1 MLFNFSTNNNK
12 IKNQNINVP
21 SLKNSKQKI
30 IQDLI
35 QKQKTSSREK
45 LIENLNKRLNN
56 NNNSN
61 YINLNQMS
69 LETSSN
75 QNLYST
81 SNDNDLLSKIQEKNS
96 QKKLNDSMKDNS
108 KKAYFKILEE
118 VIENSDVILEIL
130 DSRDPL
136 NCRSKEI
143 ENLILS
149 KKDQKKIILV
159 LNKIDLIPI
168 QNALDWQKY
177 LSREFPCILFKS
189 NTQNQNSHLSQ
200 STLFEK
206 NLQKKED
213 YIEKILNSNK
223 AVGIEEL
230 LNILKNYSRTED
242 SKIKTNINVG
252 VIGYPNVGKSSLINS
267 LTRDKVA
274 GVSNTPG
281 FTTVSKE
288 IFLDNNIKL
297 IDCPGIVFSNNEN
310 NVLHNVIRVE
320 DIKEPFEVV
329 VKILDKIGIESVVKV
344 YELDNLNLLK
354 GNEITSEKLLYLIG
368 EKLKKYKKGGLIDLD
383 KVARLLISDW
393 NNGKIKYFS
402 CPPGIDKNLF
412 MQMQNNDKIKEKNT
426 KMQIDNK

>member
-1 MLFNFSTNNNK
+1 MKNK
-12 IKNQNINVP
+12 LKNQNINVP

-30 IQDLI
+30 INDLN
-35 QKQKTSSREK
+35 QKKKTSSREK

-56 NNNSN
+56 NNSN
-61 YINLNQMS
+61 YLNLYQMS
-69 LETSSN
+69 LETTSN
-75 QNLYST
+75 ENLYST
-81 SNDNDLLSKIQEKNS
+81 LNDNNLLSNIQEKKLE
-96 QKKLNDSMKDNS
+96 KKLNDSMKDNS

-149 KKDQKKIILV
+149 KKDQKKIILI

-168 QNALDWQKY
+168 QNALDWQKF

-206 NLQKKED
+206 NIQKKEE

-230 LNILKNYSRTED
+230 LNILKNYSRTD
-242 SKIKTNINVG
+242 SNIKTNINVG

-267 LTRDKVA
+267 LTRDKKA

-320 DIKEPFEVV
+320 DIKDPIEVV
-329 VKILDKIGIESVVKV
+329 VKIIEKIGMENVINV
-344 YELDNLNLLK
+344 YELDNINLLK
-354 GNEITSEKLLYLIG
+354 GTEINSEKMLYLIG
-368 EKLKKYKKGGLIDLD
+368 EKLKKYKKGGLVDLD
-383 KVARLLISDW
+383 KVARIVISDW

-412 MQMQNNDKIKEKNT
+412 IKQMENENNNKLKEK
-426 KMQIDNK
+426 MIIDNK

>member
-1 MLFNFSTNNNK
+1 MNNK
-12 IKNQNINVP
+12 LKNQNINVP

-30 IQDLI
+30 INDLN
-35 QKQKTSSREK
+35 QKKKTSSREK

-56 NNNSN
+56 NNSN
-61 YINLNQMS
+61 YLNLYQMS
-69 LETSSN
+69 LETTSN
-75 QNLYST
+75 ENLYST
-81 SNDNDLLSKIQEKNS
+81 LNDNNLLSNIQEKKLE
-96 QKKLNDSMKDNS
+96 KKLNDSMKDNS

-149 KKDQKKIILV
+149 KKDQKKIILI

-206 NLQKKED
+206 NIQKKEE

-230 LNILKNYSRTED
+230 LNILKNYSRTD
-242 SKIKTNINVG
+242 SNIKTNINVG

-267 LTRDKVA
+267 LTRDKKA

-320 DIKEPFEVV
+320 DIKDPIEVV
-329 VKILDKIGIESVVKV
+329 VKIIEKIGMENVINV
-344 YELDNLNLLK
+344 YELDNISLLK
-354 GNEITSEKLLYLIG
+354 GTEINSEKMLYLIG
-368 EKLKKYKKGGLIDLD
+368 EKLKKYKKGGLVDLD
-383 KVARLLISDW
+383 KVARIVISDW

-412 MQMQNNDKIKEKNT
+412 IKQMQMENNNKLKEK
-426 KMQIDNK
+426 MIIDNK

>member
-1 MLFNFSTNNNK
+1 MKNK
-12 IKNQNINVP
+12 LKNQNINVP

-30 IQDLI
+30 INDLN
-35 QKQKTSSREK
+35 QKKKTSSREK

-56 NNNSN
+56 NNSN
-61 YINLNQMS
+61 YLNLYQMS
-69 LETSSN
+69 LETTSN
-75 QNLYST
+75 ENLYST
-81 SNDNDLLSKIQEKNS
+81 LNDNNLLSNIQEKKLE
-96 QKKLNDSMKDNS
+96 KKLNDSMKDNS

-149 KKDQKKIILV
+149 KKDQKKIILI

-168 QNALDWQKY
+168 QNALDWQKF

-206 NLQKKED
+206 NIQKKEE

-230 LNILKNYSRTED
+230 LNILKNYSRTD
-242 SKIKTNINVG
+242 SNIKTNINVG

-267 LTRDKVA
+267 LTRDKKA

-320 DIKEPFEVV
+320 DIKDPIEVV
-329 VKILDKIGIESVVKV
+329 VKIIEKIGMENVINV
-344 YELDNLNLLK
+344 YELDNISLLK
-354 GNEITSEKLLYLIG
+354 GTEINSEKMLYLIG
-368 EKLKKYKKGGLIDLD
+368 EKLKKYKKGGLVDLD
-383 KVARLLISDW
+383 KVARIVISDW

-412 MQMQNNDKIKEKNT
+412 IKQMENENNNKLKEK
-426 KMQIDNK
+426 MIIDNK

>member
-1 MLFNFSTNNNK
+1 MSQETTSNN
-12 IKNQNINVP
+12 
-21 SLKNSKQKI
+21 
-30 IQDLI
+30 
-35 QKQKTSSREK
+35 
-45 LIENLNKRLNN
+45 
-56 NNNSN
+56 
-61 YINLNQMS
+61 
-69 LETSSN
+69 
-75 QNLYST
+75 NLYST
-81 SNDNDLLSKIQEKNS
+81 NSDNNLLSNIEEKKLE
-96 QKKLNDSMKDNS
+96 KKLNDSMKDNS

-149 KKDQKKIILV
+149 KKDQKKIILI

-177 LSREFPCILFKS
+177 LSREFPCVLFKS

-200 STLFEK
+200 STLFDK
-206 NLQKKED
+206 NIQKKEE

-230 LNILKNYSRTED
+230 LNILKNYSRTEN
-242 SKIKTNINVG
+242 SNIKTNINVG

-310 NVLHNVIRVE
+310 NILHNVIRVE
-320 DIKEPFEVV
+320 DIKEPIEVV
-329 VKILDKIGIESVVKV
+329 VKIIEKIGMENVVNV
-344 YELDNLNLLK
+344 YELDNLGLLK
-354 GNEITSEKLLYLIG
+354 GTEITSEKMLYLIG

-383 KVARLLISDW
+383 KVARLVINDW

-412 MQMQNNDKIKEKNT
+412 IKQMQIENSNKLKEKMN
-426 KMQIDNK
+426 IDNK

>member
-1 MLFNFSTNNNK
+1 MNNK
-12 IKNQNINVP
+12 LKNQNINVP

-30 IQDLI
+30 INDLN
-35 QKQKTSSREK
+35 QKKKTSSREK

-56 NNNSN
+56 NNSN
-61 YINLNQMS
+61 YLNLYQMS
-69 LETSSN
+69 LETTSN
-75 QNLYST
+75 ENLYST
-81 SNDNDLLSKIQEKNS
+81 LNDNNLLSNIQEKKLE
-96 QKKLNDSMKDNS
+96 KKLNDSMKDNS

-168 QNALDWQKY
+168 QNALDWQKF

-206 NLQKKED
+206 NIQKKEE

-230 LNILKNYSRTED
+230 LNILKNYSRTEN
-242 SKIKTNINVG
+242 SNIKTNINVG

-320 DIKEPFEVV
+320 DIKEPIEVV
-329 VKILDKIGIESVVKV
+329 VKIIDKIGMENVVNV
-344 YELDNLNLLK
+344 YELDNISLLK
-354 GNEITSEKLLYLIG
+354 GTEITSEKMLYLIG

-383 KVARLLISDW
+383 KVARLVINDW

-412 MQMQNNDKIKEKNT
+412 IKQMQIENSNKLKEKMN
-426 KMQIDNK
+426 IDNK

>member
-96 QKKLNDSMKDNS
+96 EKKLNDSMKDNS

-168 QNALDWQKY
+168 QNALDWQKF

-206 NLQKKED
+206 NIQKKEE

-230 LNILKNYSRTED
+230 LNILKNYSRTD
-242 SKIKTNINVG
+242 SNIKTNINVG

-267 LTRDKVA
+267 LTRDKKA

-320 DIKEPFEVV
+320 DIKDPIEVV
-329 VKILDKIGIESVVKV
+329 VKIIEKIGMENVINV
-344 YELDNLNLLK
+344 YELDNINLLK
-354 GNEITSEKLLYLIG
+354 GTEINSEKMLYLIG
-368 EKLKKYKKGGLIDLD
+368 EKLKKYKKGGLVDLD
-383 KVARLLISDW
+383 KVARIVISDW

-402 CPPGIDKNLF
+402 CPPGIEKNLF
-412 MQMQNNDKIKEKNT
+412 IKQMQMENNNKLKEK
-426 KMQIDNK
+426 MIIDNK

>member
-1 MLFNFSTNNNK
+1 MKNK
-12 IKNQNINVP
+12 LKNQNINVP

-30 IQDLI
+30 INDLN
-35 QKQKTSSREK
+35 QKKKTSSREK

-56 NNNSN
+56 NNSN
-61 YINLNQMS
+61 YLNLYQMS
-69 LETSSN
+69 LETTSN
-75 QNLYST
+75 ENLYST
-81 SNDNDLLSKIQEKNS
+81 LNDNNLLSNIQEKKLE
-96 QKKLNDSMKDNS
+96 KKLNDSMKDNS

-149 KKDQKKIILV
+149 KKDQKKIILI

-168 QNALDWQKY
+168 QNALDWQKF

-206 NLQKKED
+206 NIQKKEE

-230 LNILKNYSRTED
+230 LNILKNYSRTD
-242 SKIKTNINVG
+242 SNIKTNINVG

-267 LTRDKVA
+267 LTRDKKA

-297 IDCPGIVFSNNEN
+297 IDCPGFVFSNNEN

-320 DIKEPFEVV
+320 DIKDPIEVV
-329 VKILDKIGIESVVKV
+329 VKIIEKIGMENVINV
-344 YELDNLNLLK
+344 YELDNISLLK
-354 GNEITSEKLLYLIG
+354 GTEINSEKMLYLIG
-368 EKLKKYKKGGLIDLD
+368 EKLKKYKKGGLVDLD
-383 KVARLLISDW
+383 KVARIVISDW

-412 MQMQNNDKIKEKNT
+412 IKQMQMENNNKLKEK
-426 KMQIDNK
+426 MIIDNK

>member
-1 MLFNFSTNNNK
+1 MNNK
-12 IKNQNINVP
+12 LKNQNINVP

-30 IQDLI
+30 INDLN
-35 QKQKTSSREK
+35 QKKKTSSREK

-56 NNNSN
+56 NNSN
-61 YINLNQMS
+61 YLNLYQMS
-69 LETSSN
+69 LETTSN
-75 QNLYST
+75 ENLYST
-81 SNDNDLLSKIQEKNS
+81 LNDNNLLSNIQEKKLE
-96 QKKLNDSMKDNS
+96 KKLNDSMKDNS

-149 KKDQKKIILV
+149 KKDQKKIILI

-168 QNALDWQKY
+168 QNALDWQKF

-206 NLQKKED
+206 NIQKKEE

-230 LNILKNYSRTED
+230 LNILKNYSRTD
-242 SKIKTNINVG
+242 SNIKTNINVG

-267 LTRDKVA
+267 LTRDKKA

-320 DIKEPFEVV
+320 DIKDPIEVV
-329 VKILDKIGIESVVKV
+329 VKIIEKIGMENVINV
-344 YELDNLNLLK
+344 YELDNISLLK
-354 GNEITSEKLLYLIG
+354 GTEINSEKMLYLIG
-368 EKLKKYKKGGLIDLD
+368 EKLKKYKKGGLVDLD
-383 KVARLLISDW
+383 KVARIVISDW

-412 MQMQNNDKIKEKNT
+412 IKQMQMENNNKLKEK
-426 KMQIDNK
+426 MIIDNK